1 MKIYVASSWRNEFQP
16 GVVQALR
23 DEGHDVYDFRGEE
36 GFSWREVDEN
46 WIGWTP
52 GQYMQGLTHSCAERG
67 FARDMKA
74 LDWCEACVYV
84 MPCGPSASMEMGY
97 ARGQGKLTIAYV
109 PALREPDLM
118 IKMAHF
124 ITINLSEVKAYLRQE
139 QTRRVLSSART

>member
-1 MKIYVASSWRNEFQP
+1 MKIYVASSWRNNFQP
-16 GVVQALR
+16 GVVEALR
-23 DEGHDVYDFRGEE
+23 IAGHEVFDFRGEE

-46 WIGWTP
+46 WLNWTP
-52 GQYMQGLTHSCAERG
+52 AEYMRGLLHPCAERG

-118 IKMAHF
+118 IKMAHL
-124 ITINLSEVKAYLRQE
+124 ITTDISEVLR
-139 QTRRVLSSART
+139 RLR